1 MNERV
6 AAPEPSSRD
15 SLPTALTDFVRRRFE
30 AAGLPVA
37 AAEAAVRQ
45 LATLAAAQPSA
56 SARGWFHERG
66 RLAAELLESDASV
79 AAALAAA
86 DLDIAGVLEARAE
99 RSLRSSGLFEVIN
112 GHHRVL
118 RKALGSGAEG
128 VPIRNGSG
136 GAPES
141 VAALADGAA
150 PAAGA
155 APTPGAVAADA
166 GAGTGAGTGA
176 GAAATAAGGDGW
188 VEAVEDPAAL
198 RRYAAAA
205 AQIGAKAWV
214 REGVEW
220 CAEQARWRLATSACL
235 THRTLH
241 ASCALHCICT
251 TCSCESSGAL
261 ALLRRQWRGERCGR
275 SRTQRGGAPRLA
287 RARRAAVRCAGGDAA
302 GDAARRPRFAPLRC
316 VHACMHG
323 A

>member
-176 GAAATAAGGDGW
+176 AQVLLGLCCCTAAVYSRRGVGLGRFRWRATAG
-188 VEAVEDPAAL
+188 PAL
-198 RRYAAAA
+198 PT
-205 AQIGAKAWV
+205 GP
-214 REGVEW
+214 
-220 CAEQARWRLATSACL
+220 
-235 THRTLH
+235 
-241 ASCALHCICT
+241 
-251 TCSCESSGAL
+251 
-261 ALLRRQWRGERCGR
+261 RG
-275 SRTQRGGAPRLA
+275 S
-287 RARRAAVRCAGGDAA
+287 V
-302 GDAARRPRFAPLRC
+302 RRPPWSTGDHPYHPYHPC
-316 VHACMHG
+316 HPYH
-323 A
+323 